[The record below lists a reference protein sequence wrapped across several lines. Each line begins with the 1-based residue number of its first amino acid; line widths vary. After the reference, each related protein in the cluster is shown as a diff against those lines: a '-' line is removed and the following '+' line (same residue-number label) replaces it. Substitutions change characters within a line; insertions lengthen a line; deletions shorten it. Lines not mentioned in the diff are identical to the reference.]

1 MAYQTLLYTQQD
13 RVGVVTLNR
22 PDRLNA
28 INRVM
33 LRELATVCE
42 RIQSDDEI
50 RAVVVTGAGGTF
62 SSGFD
67 LKEQAESPPKGV
79 AQWRK
84 ALRDDFGGIMRFWH
98 MPKPTIAAV
107 GGHVLA
113 GGFEMM
119 LACDL
124 AVAAEDT
131 LFGEPELLFGA
142 GIVAMLVPW
151 FLGPKM
157 AKELILLADDRITAE
172 RALALGLVNRI
183 VPAGC
188 ELETALTFARRLAA
202 MDPVLVRETK
212 RALNRTYHIMGMSEA
227 LEMALD
233 IDLQIEGQGTDTKRE
248 FLRIARKKGLRAALA
263 WRNGQY
269 DL

>member
-1 MAYQTLLYTQQD
+1 MTYQTLLYTLED

-22 PDRLNA
+22 PDKRNA

-33 LRELATVCE
+33 LRELAAVCE
-42 RIQSDDEI
+42 RLRSDDEV

-67 LKEQAESPPKGV
+67 LKEQAERPPEGV
-79 AQWRK
+79 AQWR
-84 ALRDDFGGIMRFWH
+84 AVLREDFDGIMRFWH

-131 LFGEPELLFGA
+131 LFGEPELRFGA

-151 FLGPKM
+151 FLGPKL
-157 AKELILLADDRITAE
+157 AKELVLLADDRITAD
-172 RALALGLVNRI
+172 RALSLGLVNRI
-183 VPAGC
+183 VPAGR
-188 ELETALTFARRLAA
+188 EVETALTMARRLAA

-212 RALNRTYHIMGMSEA
+212 RALNRTYRIMGMSEA

-248 FLRIARKKGLRAALA
+248 FLQIAREQGLRAALA
-263 WRNGQY
+263 WRNQQY
-269 DL
+269 DP